1 MQEARFTWFPK
12 LTVTV
17 AKVPEEQ
24 RGAILWAL
32 AQYGTYGVE
41 PELEWPLDAIFESL
55 REDIYNSK
63 RAIEAGKTGGRGN
76 KKGASSDSKD
86 PFVNRE
92 TPLSEEQN
100 PSGDAFGGCETGVSE
115 TGNGGSE
122 DAEPKPY
129 QTIPSQTIPNHTK
142 SKRFAPP
149 SVDEV
154 RAYCAEKGYAFDPEA
169 FVAFYESKGWKVGRN
184 PMRSWR
190 AACTTWQ
197 KRRGGGEVGHD
208 EYSDL

>member
-1 MQEARFTWFPK
+1 MREARFTWFPK

-32 AQYGTYGVE
+32 VQYGTFGVE

-86 PFVNRE
+86 PFENRE
-92 TPLSEEQN
+92 TPLSESSN
-100 PSGDAFGGCETGVSE
+100 PSGGTCDGCETGVSE
-115 TGNGGSE
+115 TGNGGLD

-129 QTIPSQTIPNHTK
+129 QTIPNHTK
-142 SKRFAPP
+142 PKRGFCPP

-154 RAYCAEKGYAFDPEA
+154 SAYCAERGYTFDPEA

-184 PMRSWR
+184 PMKSWQ

-197 KRRGGGEVGHD
+197 KRQGEEVARHD